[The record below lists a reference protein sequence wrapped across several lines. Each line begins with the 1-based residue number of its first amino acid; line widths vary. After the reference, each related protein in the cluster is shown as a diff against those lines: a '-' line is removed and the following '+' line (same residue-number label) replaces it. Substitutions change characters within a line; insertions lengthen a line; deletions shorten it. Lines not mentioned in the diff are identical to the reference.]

1 MENYCDDL
9 IFIAETG
16 SINCK
21 VVSVSLNLIL
31 TFSPNLQMTREI
43 LFPLLILPSN
53 QTWTDQLQHHVLSPK
68 LFKQGRSLELCYVCV
83 CLKYIKIIW
92 PCSKNA
98 SFLIAPN
105 HTVLFRTSVDAPVP
119 SAWRVFCAL
128 IYLANI
134 DHGG

>member
-21 VVSVSLNLIL
+21 VVSISLNLIL

-53 QTWTDQLQHHVLSPK
+53 
-68 LFKQGRSLELCYVCV
+68 
-83 CLKYIKIIW
+83 
-92 PCSKNA
+92 
-98 SFLIAPN
+98 
-105 HTVLFRTSVDAPVP
+105 
-119 SAWRVFCAL
+119 
-128 IYLANI
+128 
-134 DHGG
+134 